1 MQYGYFDDQS
11 REYVIT
17 RCVELKRDV
26 VMEDEFD
33 TGARMKLNLGHTIGH
48 GVEAKSN
55 FTLSHGK
62 AVAIGI
68 AIVSRACGCVDT
80 ARILAI
86 LAQFGL
92 PTSTSESADD
102 ILSYALSDKKRS
114 ANQVNLILPNAIGNC
129 SIVPTPVE
137 KLKSFIQ
144 AGL

>member
-1 MQYGYFDDQS
+1 MQFHYNYNGFLNVYKEAGWTSMD
-11 REYVIT
+11 V
-17 RCVELKRDV
+17 CAKLKRI
-26 VMEDEFD
+26 
-33 TGARMKLNLGHTIGH
+33 TGVRKIGH
-48 GVEAKSN
+48 AGTLDPMAEGV
-55 FTLSHGK
+55 LP
-62 AVAIGI
+62 VAIGI